1 MTKEEEQKNN
11 EKVDEDYVAEVIA
24 LEDLGVPEDK
34 ISKIK
39 NHATA
44 VKVLKYYQNKA
55 EKEGKK
61 PNMLKL
67 KANMG
72 NKTGELPPPD
82 TDQVV
87 KDYKLSL
94 NEKLDPLSAKHA
106 FNNRYLTQ
114 SRISVVFTEDH
125 PNGRCF

>member
-1 MTKEEEQKNN
+1 MTNEEKKN
-11 EKVDEDYVAEVIA
+11 EKVDEDYTAEIIA

-34 ISKIK
+34 IGKIK

-55 EKEGKK
+55 EKDGKK
-61 PNMLKL
+61 PNVLKL

-72 NKTGELPPPD
+72 NKIGELPPPD
-82 TDQVV
+82 TDQEI

-106 FNNRYLTQ
+106 YNNRYMNN
-114 SRISVVFTEDH
+114 SRIGVIFTEEN